1 MKTRVIA
8 AAVLLPLLLVV
19 VLVLPNVFMTVL
31 VGIVAA
37 VAAYELLWGT
47 GLVKNPRLV
56 AYSALMAL
64 LTALWSGYGKS
75 YPVALISVLL
85 FTLVLGTEMLIANLK
100 LRFEKVM
107 ICVAGG
113 LLIPFLLSALVRLH
127 SGDNGRAVVMI
138 PFVLA
143 FLSDSGA
150 YFVGCAFG
158 KHKLAPQIS
167 PKKSV
172 EGVIGGVLGAVIG
185 ALIYCLVLDLAFGF
199 YVNYFY
205 ALIYGLLGSLAS
217 VVGDLIF
224 SVIKRQT
231 GIKDYGN
238 LIPGHGGALDRFDS
252 MTLVAPLVEAL
263 MLLIPL
269 VER

>member
-47 GLVKNPRLV
+47 GLVRHPRLV
-56 AYSALMAL
+56 AYSAVMAL

-150 YFVGCAFG
+150 YFVGIRFG
-158 KHKLAPQIS
+158 KRKLAPVVS
-167 PKKSV
+167 PNKTV
-172 EGVIGGVLGAVIG
+172 EGAIGGAATAIIGMLIYALVMDLATSRDVSYGLALLYGVLGAVAG
-185 ALIYCLVLDLAFGF
+185 VF
-199 YVNYFY
+199 
-205 ALIYGLLGSLAS
+205 
-217 VVGDLIF
+217 GDLMF
-224 SVIKRQT
+224 SAITRQT
-231 GIKDYGN
+231 GIKDYSN
-238 LIPGHGGALDRFDS
+238 LLPGHGGILDRFDS
-252 MTLVAPLVEAL
+252 MMTVAPLAEVL
-263 MLLIPL
+263 IILLPM
-269 VER
+269 VV